1 MIAREIFDQLPSL
14 SAAITC
20 DAEAIGELVE
30 KQCETRL
37 CDFQL
42 QLICFLNAP
51 AITPPLGAQ

>member
-30 KQCETRL
+30 KQCET
-37 CDFQL
+37 DFQL
-42 QLICFLNAP
+42 QLISF
-51 AITPPLGAQ
+51 

>member
-1 MIAREIFDQLPSL
+1 MIAREISDQLPSL
-14 SAAITC
+14 SVAIIC

-42 QLICFLNAP
+42 QLIYF
-51 AITPPLGAQ
+51 

>member
-30 KQCETRL
+30 KQCET
-37 CDFQL
+37 DFTAAVDL
-42 QLICFLNAP
+42 LLNAP

>member
-30 KQCETRL
+30 TRL
-37 CDFQL
+37 CDLQL
-42 QLICFLNAP
+42 QLICF
-51 AITPPLGAQ
+51 

>member
-42 QLICFLNAP
+42 QLICF
-51 AITPPLGAQ
+51 